1 MAPQLFKVASVATAV
16 MLACALAIGQNSR
29 RTEVA
34 AEGIGV
40 SLVLPS
46 GLEQFSAQKM
56 ALIREKG
63 IPAKFIFSDSSSDV
77 MVVINTFGNDANE
90 KGLLKVEEEIKAAA
104 QKHNASVEF
113 LKRGVI
119 SMNGKKWLRLSLKE
133 GTGEDASIDTYF
145 VTNWAGEYVLLNFSA
160 TVAKY
165 EKYQSAFETSARSI
179 QLELIVNATEFD
191 QNTVKRSG
199 KKPSP

>member
-1 MAPQLFKVASVATAV
+1 MAPQLFKVASVAKV
-16 MLACALAIGQNSR
+16 VVLVCSIGIGQDN
-29 RTEVA
+29 RTTVV

-40 SLVLPS
+40 SLVLPP
-46 GLEQFSAQKM
+46 GLQQFSEQKM

-63 IPAKFIFSDSSSDV
+63 IPAKFIFSDSRSDV
-77 MVVINTFGNDANE
+77 MVVINTFGSDANE
-90 KGLLKVEEEIKAAA
+90 KGLLRVEEGIKTSA
-104 QKHNASVEF
+104 QKQNTSVEF

-133 GTGEDASIDTYF
+133 GTGEDALIDTYF
-145 VTNWAGEYVLLNFSA
+145 VTDWAGEYVLLNFTA

-165 EKYQSAFETSARSI
+165 ESYQRAFETSARSI
-179 QLELIVNATEFD
+179 QLELVVDTTEFNK
-191 QNTVKRSG
+191 NTLTGSG